1 MDIDIAGQP
10 DVPLTSTQMQDLH
23 PALLQGM
30 FLKLPLTNCPSL
42 CSGLNEGGVRGI
54 VS

>member
-1 MDIDIAGQP
+1 MDIDVVDQP
-10 DVPLTSTQMQDLH
+10 DVPLTSTQIQDLH
-23 PALLQGM
+23 PTLLQSM
-30 FLKLPLTNCPSL
+30 FPALPLTNRPSL